1 MWARPSGEVSTAHGV
16 PKPRPERISCPFVF
30 REGDLRTGA
39 PGAGS
44 PGSGFGFAQFAR
56 GLGWLPPKS
65 KGKGPRGW
73 DGPET
78 TSGLGVSPCQ
88 SLAAPVTR
96 SSDATAARFL

>member
-1 MWARPSGEVSTAHGV
+1 M
-16 PKPRPERISCPFVF
+16 PFVC

-65 KGKGPRGW
+65 KGKGPKSW

-88 SLAAPVTR
+88 TLAAPVTTKGAPVYR
-96 SSDATAARFL
+96 SSDTTAARFL